1 MALNEASK
9 VARGMVFWYDPICA
23 YKVDGAKSGGGAYER
38 APGVQEQ
45 ATPGCK

>member
-23 YKVDGAKSGGGAYER
+23 YIPNGAKSGGGY
-38 APGVQEQ
+38 
-45 ATPGCK
+45 